1 MGKQEC
7 RPAALQALEQEHSN
21 LHSGTRTTVASTHVT
36 QHATANMP
44 CLQAHEALSDPTS
57 RPASVH
63 PAAHANAPA
72 PARARTHTHTHTHT
86 ERHTHR
92 ERERERER
100 DTHTHTHTHTNT
112 TDTHTHTHTLVFG
125 THVTMCS
132 PTIRYPRHRR
142 VLHHTTYDRLCSV
155 CSFSSV
161 LNGNVG
167 CSAHLRTAA
176 ERHSPRFGF
185 RERSVFQS
193 DHHVQN
199 KTKARTPLAHRTRR
213 PRLT

>member
-1 MGKQEC
+1 MLLKTTAFRRTQGGRMGKQEC

-100 DTHTHTHTHTNT
+100 HTHTHTHTNT
-112 TDTHTHTHTLVFG
+112 TDTHTHTHFSFRHARDNVQPNHPLPPPPT
-125 THVTMCS
+125 S
-132 PTIRYPRHRR
+132 PTS
-142 VLHHTTYDRLCSV
+142 YDV
-155 CSFSSV
+155 
-161 LNGNVG
+161 
-167 CSAHLRTAA
+167 
-176 ERHSPRFGF
+176 
-185 RERSVFQS
+185 RSLV
-193 DHHVQN
+193 
-199 KTKARTPLAHRTRR
+199 
-213 PRLT
+213 